1 MKYCSE
7 QRIWRRLVAVLVSTG
22 GVLWP
27 APPVAA
33 QAGGASEATYEV
45 TFQGNWTT
53 ASTPDGVVGGA
64 HFTTL
69 IGAVHNDRV
78 TFWRL
83 GGLASPG
90 VEAVAELGATG
101 RFESEI
107 GASLHA
113 ASVIKRGVGGGGTS
127 RATFSID
134 VTRDHPLVTLLSMIG
149 PSPDWFVGI
158 SGRSLL
164 DGSGRWVPRLE
175 VDLFP
180 YDAGTE
186 EGAEFSLDN
195 PPTDPQGTITSIRGT
210 GKFSNERMAG
220 LTIVRR
226 EAPAP
231 TVRLRASPNP
241 VAEGGSVTVTATLS
255 QALAGGVTIP
265 LTLTAGTAEPGDY
278 GSLAGIAIDGGST
291 TGTGAVTTTNDV
303 DEDDETFTVALGSL
317 PSSVAA
323 GSPSSV
329 EVTIRDEGPVAVPG
343 LTFSP
348 RRVTVTE
355 GSTAAY
361 EVALDAAPSPSVTV
375 SVDSGDTGAATVSPA
390 SLDFTTS
397 NWRTPQQVTVTGVQ
411 DADATDEAVTVTHGG
426 TGVTTGTVT
435 VLVDD
440 DDTAPPERPGR
451 PDATPRDGMLDVSW
465 PAVPGAESYTVQW
478 KSGLDEYSD
487 ARQQTVRTP
496 SARLSGLTNGVA
508 YTVRVRASSAGG
520 DSGWSE
526 EATGTPLQPVP
537 ALPAAGA
544 GLLGLLLALLGA
556 RRRGPTMNRLLSRP
570 GHPAPA
576 ATSTTAVVQR
586 GCGTGS
592 RCSRKLSM

>member
-1 MKYCSE
+1 
-7 QRIWRRLVAVLVSTG
+7 
-22 GVLWP
+22 
-27 APPVAA
+27 
-33 QAGGASEATYEV
+33 
-45 TFQGNWTT
+45 
-53 ASTPDGVVGGA
+53 
-64 HFTTL
+64 
-69 IGAVHNDRV
+69 
-78 TFWRL
+78 
-83 GGLASPG
+83 
-90 VEAVAELGATG
+90 
-101 RFESEI
+101 
-107 GASLHA
+107 
-113 ASVIKRGVGGGGTS
+113 
-127 RATFSID
+127 
-134 VTRDHPLVTLLSMIG
+134 MIG

-195 PPTDPQGTITSIRGT
+195 PPTDPQGAITSIRGT

-255 QALAGGVTIP
+255 RALAGGVTIP

-291 TGTGAVTTTNDV
+291 IGTGAVTTTNDV

-343 LTFSP
+343 LTFSS

-411 DADATDEAVTVTHGG
+411 DADAMDEAVTVTHGG
-426 TGVTTGTVT
+426 TGGDHGDGHRTGGRRRHGPAGAARAARR
-435 VLVDD
+435 D
-440 DDTAPPERPGR
+440 PPGR
-451 PDATPRDGMLDVSW
+451 
-465 PAVPGAESYTVQW
+465 
-478 KSGLDEYSD
+478 D
-487 ARQQTVRTP
+487 AR
-496 SARLSGLTNGVA
+496 
-508 YTVRVRASSAGG
+508 RVVAGG
-520 DSGWSE
+520 SGRGE
-526 EATGTPLQPVP
+526 LHGAVEVRFGRVLRRAAADRPDTLGQ
-537 ALPAAGA
+537 ALGVDERR
-544 GLLGLLLALLGA
+544 GLHGA
-556 RRRGPTMNRLLSRP
+556 RPCE
-570 GHPAPA
+570 
-576 ATSTTAVVQR
+576 QR
-586 GCGTGS
+586 G
-592 RCSRKLSM
+592 R